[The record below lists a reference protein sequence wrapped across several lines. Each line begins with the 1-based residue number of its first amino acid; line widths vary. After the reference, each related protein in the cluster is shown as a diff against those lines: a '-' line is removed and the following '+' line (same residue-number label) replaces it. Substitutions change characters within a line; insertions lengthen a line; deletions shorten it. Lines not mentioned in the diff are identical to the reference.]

1 MVSAATEGCHVGHS
15 QEFVGTV
22 YRREPLYEAHDS
34 TFGILEN
41 YHCWRFHGSGVIA
54 ALQIKDLIFFCTFL
68 YMSIFEVVNVLSCSP
83 FMFENTENIQL
94 FDG

>member
-1 MVSAATEGCHVGHS
+1 MVSVATEGCHVGHS
-15 QEFVGTV
+15 QEFEGTV

-54 ALQIKDLIFFCTFL
+54 ALQIKYLIFFCTFL
-68 YMSIFEVVNVLSCSP
+68 YMSIF
-83 FMFENTENIQL
+83 
-94 FDG
+94 